1 MDEHLYH
8 ADLLNYLKQRQKIDI
23 TAIPGENYQM
33 VPDSFPDSDQRSH
46 LIVRGMHYKKMDK
59 LCLYNSSAIEEANFI
74 PGRLKANFNHQVVF
88 PKKRISNYAT
98 NNTWALIILLHAI
111 PSFAQTCVASILK
124 NVGAINAYWIEKN

>member
-8 ADLLNYLKQRQKIDI
+8 ADLVNYLKQSQKIDI

-33 VPDSFPDSDQRSH
+33 VSDSDQRSH
-46 LIVRGMHYKKMDK
+46 LIVRGMQYKKMDK
-59 LCLYNSSAIEEANFI
+59 LCLYNSNAIEEANFI
-74 PGRLKANFNHQVVF
+74 PGRLKANFSRQVVF

-98 NNTWALIILLHAI
+98 TNTWTLIILLHAI
-111 PSFAQTCVASILK
+111 PSFAQVCVASILK